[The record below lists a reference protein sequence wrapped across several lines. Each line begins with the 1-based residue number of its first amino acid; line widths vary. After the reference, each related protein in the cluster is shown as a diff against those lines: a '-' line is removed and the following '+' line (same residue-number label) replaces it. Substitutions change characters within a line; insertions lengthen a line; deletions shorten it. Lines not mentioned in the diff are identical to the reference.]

1 MRQRAVLHCPVPMLA
16 ASAWCREASRALL
29 GCLLG
34 LASAAWAAD
43 APVHRCG
50 NSYSFQPC
58 PGGTVLDVAD
68 PRSAAQ
74 QRESRDA
81 SARDAALARQMK
93 AERMADERA
102 VPKGGAANLG
112 PVTAPTPAR
121 AASKPHQ
128 TTHKKAKKPAKSAS
142 AAGSAPAAR

>member
-1 MRQRAVLHCPVPMLA
+1 M
-16 ASAWCREASRALL
+16 CRGLTAALL
-29 GCLLG
+29 VCLVSVG
-34 LASAAWAAD
+34 SGAMAAD

-50 NSYSFQPC
+50 NSYSSQPC

-74 QRESRDA
+74 QRQAREA
-81 SARDAALARQMK
+81 SERDAALARQMK
-93 AERMADERA
+93 AQRVADERA

-112 PVTAPTPAR
+112 PVAAHPPAK

-128 TTHKKAKKPAKSAS
+128 RTHNKTKKAAKPAKPAS
-142 AAGSAPAAR
+142 APR